1 MKINSLS
8 KQRIKKIV
16 NCFAAELTAIDTAN
30 KLKIHRNT
38 VNKYYRIIR
47 EMIAQHEEQ
56 NFKNY
61 YADTG
66 ADFYRLCWNKNT
78 GLNLMPDDDTLTYF
92 MMVYQG
98 KVHVAPEDMMMESA
112 INPETIDS
120 EDARSAQ
127 FFYNYAKTKLIKF
140 YGIRPQYAYLYLKE
154 LEFRFNNQDK
164 NISSLIWK
172 VVSQPNGKRKRGEGV
187 EAEVGDGD

>member
-30 KLKIHRNT
+30 KLKVHRNT

-47 EMIAQHEEQ
+47 EMIAAYEEQ
-56 NFKNY
+56 NFEAY
-61 YADTG
+61 YADSQSEM
-66 ADFYRLCWNKNT
+66 FRLCWNTNT
-78 GLNLMPDDDTLTYF
+78 GLCLLSEDSAADYF
-92 MMVYQG
+92 LIAQGG
-98 KVHVAPEDMMMESA
+98 KVHVAPENMHPENA
-112 INPETIDS
+112 LNPENVLS
-120 EDARSAQ
+120 EDSATAL

-164 NISSLIWK
+164 NIASLIWK
-172 VVSQPNGKRKRGEGV
+172 IVSQPTGKRKRVHSDE
-187 EAEVGDGD
+187 EEFED

>member
-47 EMIAQHEEQ
+47 EMIAQHEEE
-56 NFKNY
+56 NFRNY
-61 YADTG
+61 YADSDM
-66 ADFYRLCWNKNT
+66 DFFRLCWNKNT
-78 GLNLMPDDDTLTYF
+78 GLNLNPDDDTCNYF

-98 KVHVAPEDMMMESA
+98 KIHIAPEEVVIENA
-112 INPETIDS
+112 LNPESLDN

-164 NISSLIWK
+164 NVSSLIWK
-172 VVSQPNGKRKRGEGV
+172 VVSQPSSKRKRSESFDMN
-187 EAEVGDGD
+187 EDE

>member
-47 EMIAQHEEQ
+47 EMIAHHEEE

-61 YADTG
+61 YADSN
-66 ADFYRLCWNKNT
+66 AAFYRLCWNKNT
-78 GLNLMPDDDTLTYF
+78 GLNLLPDDDTLNYF
-92 MMVYQG
+92 LMAYQG
-98 KVHVAPEDMMMESA
+98 KIHIAPEEVVIENA
-112 INPETIDS
+112 LNPEASNS

-172 VVSQPNGKRKRGEGV
+172 VVSQPDTKRKRS
-187 EAEVGDGD
+187 EVGLDMDDED